1 MRRGQPGKISR
12 KSGTRKIGF
21 RFRAKKKKKY
31 MKESDNK
38 LEII

>member
-21 RFRAKKKKKY
+21 RFRAKKNIY

-38 LEII
+38 LEIM